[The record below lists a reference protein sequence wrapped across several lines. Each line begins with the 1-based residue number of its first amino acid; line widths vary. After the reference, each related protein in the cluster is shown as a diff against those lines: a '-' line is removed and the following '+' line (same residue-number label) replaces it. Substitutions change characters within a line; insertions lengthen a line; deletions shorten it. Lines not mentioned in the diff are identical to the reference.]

1 MTDGEMTSPR
11 TRSEK
16 LPPSVELFLPDA
28 RIHDSGQEKPRVSL
42 PALDQIGI
50 VVKDVD
56 KAVEYYS
63 SVFGLGPF
71 YVREVKLE
79 NTSYRGRLSGARLK
93 LAFALSGPLEIE
105 LIQVLEGDTVHSE
118 FLSQKGE
125 GLHHLRFRVEGLNDA
140 LAQLA
145 KDGIEPVWR
154 NGDGSVACV
163 NSDKIGGVMFEIV
176 ETRRGG

>member
-1 MTDGEMTSPR
+1 MTSLP

-28 RIHDSGQEKPRVSL
+28 RIHDTGHGKPRVRL

-56 KAVEYYS
+56 KAIDYYS

-71 YVREVKLE
+71 YVREVKVE
-79 NTSYRGRLSGARLK
+79 NTMYRGRLSGCRLK
-93 LAFALSGPLEIE
+93 LAFALSGPVEIE
-105 LIQVLEGDTVHSE
+105 LIQVLDGETPYSE

-125 GLHHLRFRVEGLNDA
+125 GIHHLRFRVNGVSEM
-140 LAQLA
+140 LAELA

-154 NGDGSVACV
+154 NGDGRVAYV
-163 NSDKIGGVMFEIV
+163 DSDKIGGVMFEIIQDRNTV
-176 ETRRGG
+176 